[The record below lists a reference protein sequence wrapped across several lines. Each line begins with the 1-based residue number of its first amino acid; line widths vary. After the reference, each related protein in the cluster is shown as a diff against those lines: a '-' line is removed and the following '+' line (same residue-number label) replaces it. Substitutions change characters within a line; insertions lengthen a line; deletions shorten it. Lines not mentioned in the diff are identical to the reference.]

1 MNEIFEKF
9 VKMEG
14 DNIKPVFKYYKRKK
28 PPPDLTFVLDPYSN
42 NEKFKPI
49 KSLCSLSNHTYLK
62 DSEEWQISFL
72 EHGIHIIHNPF
83 SIQGIAYWT
92 LRCLKDFSQSVN
104 NLKNPHWWSRL
115 EAEPQLVHK
124 LRWATL
130 GYHHDWDTKEYQ
142 TDQPNW
148 QFPEDLSQ
156 LCQVLLGQIP
166 NIPGSG
172 TFQAEAAI
180 VNFYPMDAT
189 LSGHKDFSEPN
200 KSAPLV
206 SISLGQSAIF
216 LIGGPDKSQKPEA
229 IILRSGDVLIMSHR
243 ARQSFHAVPKI
254 LPSSETEFTSDTSQN
269 EYLKTHRINI
279 NIRQVF

>member
-1 MNEIFEKF
+1 
-9 VKMEG
+9 MEEV
-14 DNIKPVFKYYKRKK
+14 DNFKPAFKYYKRKK
-28 PPPDLTFVLDPYSN
+28 PPPDLTSVLDPYSK
-42 NEKFKPI
+42 NETLKPI
-49 KSLCSLSNHTYLK
+49 RSLGSLSNRIDLI
-62 DSEEWQISFL
+62 DSKEWQISFL
-72 EHGIHIIHNPF
+72 EHGVHIIRNPF
-83 SIQGIAYWT
+83 SIQGISHWT

-104 NLKNPHWWSRL
+104 NLKNPDWWSRL
-115 EAEPQLVHK
+115 EAEPQLVNK

-148 QFPEDLSQ
+148 QFPKDLSE
-156 LCQVLLGQIP
+156 LCQVLLSQIP
-166 NIPGSG
+166 SIPGSE
-172 TFQAEAAI
+172 TFHAEAAI

-216 LIGGPDKSQKPEA
+216 LIGGSDKSQKPEA
-229 IILRSGDVLIMSHR
+229 ILLRNGDVLIMSHR

-254 LPSSETEFTSDTSQN
+254 LPSDETEFTSDKSQN